1 MAGHLTIFT
10 IGHSNHPLERFERL
24 LKSAGITAVAD
35 VRSAPYSRHT
45 PHFSKDELKHS
56 LREIGV
62 AYSYLGHELGGR
74 PRDKSFYSAGTAD
87 YEKMAQ
93 APSFKEGVS
102 RVMSGATKY
111 RIALLCSEHDPLDC
125 HRCLLVGR
133 ELSRQGV
140 CVEHILSDGSIQT
153 HSDVEEKLLKTAG
166 NRDEDFFMPRQER
179 IDSAYRER
187 SRRVAYS
194 DQEQPDRVVQN
205 SNGSSR

>member
-1 MAGHLTIFT
+1 MPSGFTIFT
-10 IGHSNHPLERFERL
+10 IGHSNHSLEHFEHL
-24 LKSAGITAVAD
+24 LESAGVTAVAD

-45 PHFSKDELKHS
+45 PHFSKEELKYS
-56 LREIGV
+56 LREIGI

-74 PRDKSFYSAGTAD
+74 PRDKTFYCAGVAD

-93 APSFKEGVS
+93 APSFKKGIL

-140 CVEHILSDGSIQT
+140 DVEHILSDGTIQT
-153 HSDVEEKLLKTAG
+153 HNAAEERLLKAAG
-166 NRDEDFFMPRQER
+166 NREDDFFMPRQER
-179 IDSAYRER
+179 IASAYLER

-194 DQEQPDRVVQN
+194 EQEQPDRVAQN
-205 SNGSSR
+205 SND

>member
-10 IGHSNHPLERFERL
+10 VGHSNHSLEHFERL
-24 LKSAGITAVAD
+24 LRSAGITAVAD

-45 PHFSKDELKHS
+45 PHFNRDELKHS
-56 LREIGV
+56 LREIGIV
-62 AYSYLGHELGGR
+62 YSYLGNELGGR
-74 PRDKSFYSAGTAD
+74 PRDKTFYCAGTAD

-93 APSFKEGVS
+93 ASSFKEGIS

-133 ELSRQGV
+133 ELSRQGAH
-140 CVEHILSDGSIQT
+140 VEHILSDGSVQT
-153 HSDVEEKLLKTAG
+153 HNAAEERLLKAAG
-166 NRDEDFFMPRQER
+166 TREDDFFMPLQER
-179 IDSAYRER
+179 IASAYLER

-194 DQEQPDRVVQN
+194 EQEQPDRVAQN
-205 SNGSSR
+205 RND